1 MDGEETGKLGKEF
14 VFIGF
19 VKEGSASLLH
29 SSHLPSKSRTGAR
42 KYICVLRPLC
52 LVLTCLSSSLVEY
65 YIRTLQQG
73 MIEPFDSARM
83 AACEVSQIVASIVSA
98 YNSGLDVFKRMKR
111 RKKSSS
117 KDTKPAQEDAIL
129 QASLEHRP
137 KDIRTEY
144 EKSVAKLGH
153 RFEIGDTIAHSS
165 LAHTLLVLNSGLI
178 SVLNNWL
185 SDDGVKRRQS
195 QRSLLSISETAAAD
209 ALFALGQ
216 LNHRLAAQPRLPAT
230 LSMPTEEP
238 RLKKSSHSRQASKT
252 VVDIKIDPKVKSRA
266 ENNLLA
272 RGGWVRAF
280 PAARSKS
287 GSSIVTLT
295 SSRNASTT
303 KLTDH
308 KRHKSST
315 SGTASPPGRSASR
328 SPKGS
333 PRPGHKRAES
343 SPAILTQLSQYTA
356 GLPVDMMSQQRHR
369 SPENR
374 RIAREPSM
382 LIVPSDFFESFIE
395 LPPPQQPKVP
405 LHSRPSM
412 NIRSTT
418 GIRPRPPSVATF
430 MTASTKIGEIP
441 EHRWPAQASG
451 EQRPLPYVI
460 PPPLNVEDVSRKKK
474 GRGFRFWKKAE
485 PEPSLHAVVY

>member
-1 MDGEETGKLGKEF
+1 VRNWEARER
-14 VFIGF
+14 
-19 VKEGSASLLH
+19 AHLH
-29 SSHLPSKSRTGAR
+29 SFCLKKAQAACFTPRTFPRSFVQVLVSTYALCDL
-42 KYICVLRPLC
+42 CVF
-52 LVLTCLSSSLVEY
+52 VLTCLSSSLVEY
-65 YIRTLQQG
+65 YLRALQQG

-111 RKKSSS
+111 RKKSNN

-178 SVLNNWL
+178 NVLNNWL
-185 SDDGVKRRQS
+185 SDDSVKRRQS
-195 QRSLLSISETAAAD
+195 QRSLLSISEVAAAD

-216 LNHRLAAQPRLPAT
+216 LNHRLTAQPRLQAT
-230 LSMPTEEP
+230 LPMSIEETRP
-238 RLKKSSHSRQASKT
+238 KKSSHSRQASKT
-252 VVDIKIDPKVKSRA
+252 VVDIKIDPRVKSRA
-266 ENNLLA
+266 ENNLLV
-272 RGGWVRAF
+272 RGGWVRPY

-287 GSSIVTLT
+287 GSSVVTVAP
-295 SSRNASTT
+295 SRNTSTT
-303 KLTDH
+303 KLADN
-308 KRHKSST
+308 KRHKSPT
-315 SGTASPPGRSASR
+315 SGTASPSGRSASR

-343 SPAILTQLSQYTA
+343 SPAIFTQPSQNMVE
-356 GLPVDMMSQQRHR
+356 LPVDMMLQQRHR
-369 SPENR
+369 SPETR
-374 RIAREPSM
+374 QITREPSM
-382 LIVPSDFFESFIE
+382 LIIPSDFFESCIE
-395 LPPPQQPKVP
+395 PPPLRPPKIP

-412 NIRSTT
+412 NIRPTT

-441 EHRWPAQASG
+441 EHRWPPQAN
-451 EQRPLPYVI
+451 EEPRPLPYVI
-460 PPPLNVEDVSRKKK
+460 PPPLNVEDVLPKKK

-485 PEPSLHAVVY
+485 PEPSLQAVVY